1 MAPSAIFEGDV
12 NDQTYSEVSDGEI
25 AELQSDKLEPIAVI
39 GLDLRLPQDAAT
51 PEGFFEMLKE
61 GRSAL
66 TEVPKD
72 RYNLDA
78 FYHPDPDRAGTVCR
92 RHCTIKK
99 AHIET
104 NLLQ

>member
-1 MAPSAIFEGDV
+1 MPNME
-12 NDQTYSEVSDGEI
+12 SD
-25 AELQSDKLEPIAVI
+25 ELRPDKIEPIAVI
-39 GLDLRLPQDAAT
+39 GLDLKLPQDAAT

-92 RHCTIKK
+92 RHHNIHKTCV
-99 AHIET
+99 ET
-104 NLLQ
+104 KLLQ

>member
-1 MAPSAIFEGDV
+1 MAPSRISEGDM
-12 NDQTYSEVSDGEI
+12 NDQLKFEIPDVEGGE
-25 AELQSDKLEPIAVI
+25 LHPDKIEPIAVI
-39 GLDLRLPQDAAT
+39 GLDLKLPQDAAT

-78 FYHPDPDRAGTVCR
+78 FYHPDPDRAGTVR
-92 RHCTIKK
+92 RHYHKI
-99 AHIET
+99 
-104 NLLQ
+104 Q

>member
-1 MAPSAIFEGDV
+1 MAPSRISEGDV
-12 NDQTYSEVSDGEI
+12 DGQLSFEI
-25 AELQSDKLEPIAVI
+25 PDVEGDELHRDKIEPIAVI
-39 GLDLRLPQDAAT
+39 GLDLKLPQDAAT

-78 FYHPDPDRAGTVCR
+78 FYHPDPDRAGTV
-92 RHCTIKK
+92 RHRYHQI
-99 AHIET
+99 
-104 NLLQ
+104 Q

>member
-1 MAPSAIFEGDV
+1 MTPSRISGGDV
-12 NDQTYSEVSDGEI
+12 NDQISLKIPDMEAD
-25 AELQSDKLEPIAVI
+25 ELHPDKIEPIAVI
-39 GLDLRLPQDAAT
+39 GLDLKLPQDAAT

-78 FYHPDPDRAGTVCR
+78 FYHPDSDRAGTVR
-92 RHCTIKK
+92 RRYRKI
-99 AHIET
+99 
-104 NLLQ
+104 Q